1 MIKMIKG
8 FCNLIGQKTELVT
21 PNQNCF
27 LQRLPSLDEYLHAKN
42 VRRRLILS
50 RDTDD
55 QRCRNLIGWEH
66 FGAITEELVQLS
78 QHQINI
84 VIHDFYG
91 KIRHINELNFWE
103 KRKNT
108 FFEAFLGFFPKLIFF
123 KKIGFFS
130 FSPLRHSNF
139 M

>member
-1 MIKMIKG
+1 MIKVIKG

-55 QRCRNLIGWEH
+55 QRCRNLIG
-66 FGAITEELVQLS
+66 
-78 QHQINI
+78 
-84 VIHDFYG
+84 
-91 KIRHINELNFWE
+91 
-103 KRKNT
+103 
-108 FFEAFLGFFPKLIFF
+108 
-123 KKIGFFS
+123 
-130 FSPLRHSNF
+130 
-139 M
+139 